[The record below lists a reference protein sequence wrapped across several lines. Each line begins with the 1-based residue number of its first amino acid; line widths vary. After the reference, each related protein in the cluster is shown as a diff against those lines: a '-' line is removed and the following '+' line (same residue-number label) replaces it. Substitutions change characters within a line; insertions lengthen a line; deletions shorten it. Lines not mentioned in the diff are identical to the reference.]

1 MPTSR
6 ECGAAQELATLKL
19 TYERLC
25 QERDRLRAARGF
37 FARGLGPAPASAGI
51 ATALVAALGDGKNPG
66 LLAAATGVLIAM
78 ILLSIAYDGKPAYR
92 HLYASEIKAIRTQ
105 IAGHP
110 RLAKSSD
117 RWEQEPED
125 LLPPAEWYRA
135 MIQLERALYGRER
148 EKNRLAAPWKSVRN
162 LQDGADVERTG
173 VRLVQT
179 LWVIVVALLVA
190 ATVI

>member
-1 MPTSR
+1 LPTSR
-6 ECGAAQELATLKL
+6 ESEADQELATLKL

-51 ATALVAALGDGKNPG
+51 ATALVAALGDGKNPL

-92 HLYASEIKAIRTQ
+92 HLYASEIKAIRSQ
-105 IAGHP
+105 IAGQP
-110 RLAKSSD
+110 RPAKTSG
-117 RWEQEPED
+117 RWKQEPED
-125 LLPPAEWYRA
+125 LLPPAEW
-135 MIQLERALYGRER
+135 
-148 EKNRLAAPWKSVRN
+148 KPVRN
-162 LQDGADVERTG
+162 LQEGADLERTG
-173 VRLVQT
+173 AQLVQA